1 MKVHFTLVFL
11 LIFLLSACSQKAPT
25 TSGVTTPAPE
35 TVGSGQPTAAPIL
48 ETQLP
53 VDRGELFSASGAC
66 TACHTNMVDQA
77 GQDVSIDAQ
86 WRSTMLANAARDP
99 YWTATVRSETSQ
111 APQLNSEIQK
121 KCATCHMP
129 MAEVTLVSKDQ
140 EVLILDQGLQNPA
153 HPLHNLAMDSV
164 SCTLCHQIE
173 PDNLGQPES
182 FSGGFLIDTTIP
194 QGERLAYG
202 PFQTDDNLVALM
214 QGASG
219 FIPKQTEHMGQAEV
233 CGNCHDLY
241 TPYLDS
247 TGEVAGEFAEQL
259 IYSEW
264 ANSAYKGEKSCQAC
278 HMPQAQGGVQLSIT
292 GGTLR
297 EPFNQHVFVGGNAYM
312 LRIIQQDGEA
322 LEVTAGPGQFKNTI
336 EQTINQLSS
345 QTAKLTLQQVQ
356 VKDGALLAEVQIE
369 NLAGHKFPG
378 GYPSRRAWLNVRVMD
393 GAGNPV
399 FESGKVSE
407 NGAITGN
414 DNDLDPATYEPHY
427 TQLSSPDQVQIYES
441 IMVNSDGEV
450 TTTLMRGAGLIKDN
464 RLLPAG
470 FKPNPDIPE
479 LDPQGE
485 AAQDPDFTGGGDSL
499 GLQIDLG
506 QAQGPFTLEVTLL
519 YQTIGFRWAD
529 NLRQGSGAEIEHF
542 GQLYDSVPN
551 LPLVADTQQV
561 TVSP

>member
-1 MKVHFTLVFL
+1 
-11 LIFLLSACSQKAPT
+11 
-25 TSGVTTPAPE
+25 
-35 TVGSGQPTAAPIL
+35 
-48 ETQLP
+48 
-53 VDRGELFSASGAC
+53 
-66 TACHTNMVDQA
+66 
-77 GQDVSIDAQ
+77 
-86 WRSTMLANAARDP
+86 
-99 YWTATVRSETSQ
+99 
-111 APQLNSEIQK
+111 
-121 KCATCHMP
+121 
-129 MAEVTLVSKDQ
+129 
-140 EVLILDQGLQNPA
+140 
-153 HPLHNLAMDSV
+153 
-164 SCTLCHQIE
+164 
-173 PDNLGQPES
+173 
-182 FSGGFLIDTTIP
+182 
-194 QGERLAYG
+194 
-202 PFQTDDNLVALM
+202 
-214 QGASG
+214 
-219 FIPKQTEHMGQAEV
+219 
-233 CGNCHDLY
+233 
-241 TPYLDS
+241 
-247 TGEVAGEFAEQL
+247 
-259 IYSEW
+259 
-264 ANSAYKGEKSCQAC
+264 
-278 HMPQAQGGVQLSIT
+278 
-292 GGTLR
+292 
-297 EPFNQHVFVGGNAYM
+297 
-312 LRIIQQDGEA
+312 
-322 LEVTAGPGQFKNTI
+322 
-336 EQTINQLSS
+336 
-345 QTAKLTLQQVQ
+345 